1 MDQLKLKEIRT
12 MQDHVLRSDT
22 LGEMPYTQQPSS
34 MNLSSASLNK
44 KTNVYLDDNIHLELK
59 NKKFKFKNN
68 LSASESNKTP
78 TAVSNSGLRETRRT
92 TKVEKD
98 IIGSFI
104 RKD

>member
-1 MDQLKLKEIRT
+1 

-78 TAVSNSGLRETRRT
+78 TAVSISGLSGLRETRRT